1 MKAIIKSGCL
11 VALIATSFCANA
23 TNIIDEIMN
32 NHYWQT
38 KQPMEKKVPV
48 AVVTSAAQPEHLSTH
63 PTCPT
68 GTPSLTNLTL
78 SEAINIAL
86 CNSPRLRAAWL
97 QTKFS
102 ETEELRR
109 IGAWLPDVSA
119 TMTQRHGKQK
129 SVYTY
134 ESYELRQ
141 QYKPKVTD
149 LAVNV
154 DWLLFDFGKREN
166 EYFRAEESL
175 AATRALNR
183 AEFQQ
188 VTLDVAQKYYALVYL
203 QTLVEMA
210 YEQERIANEVMHDAA
225 ARHHAG
231 IVPLTDKI
239 QAENSLGQATMSRIQ
254 YESEI
259 AQAKGELLT
268 VMGVAAN
275 LTMSLAD
282 KQLSMPDDTLA
293 ESVTEYIHQALLN
306 NPVIK
311 AAEHLKNSDIY
322 GKNAVGLAMLPSL
335 SFVGSYGRTD
345 SRNIIPSVPTHNDEL
360 WMGLQVRIPL
370 FNRLQQ
376 YSQQIDAQNNIQMR
390 ENNLRDKQLEVTSAI
405 WSNFHAMRA
414 SIENARKSEQMLK
427 NTQLAHKLAR
437 GRYRSGMGSML
448 EVLSTQQSWMN
459 AVSQNVNT
467 LTQWHQSRLTLLILT
482 GGFNRANEINNKVIP
497 IAYK

>member
-1 MKAIIKSGCL
+1 MKTRINLCCL
-11 VALIATSFCANA
+11 SALIATSFCTSA
-23 TNIIDEIMN
+23 TNIVDEIMN

-38 KQPMEKKVPV
+38 RQPAAKNVPAATV
-48 AVVTSAAQPEHLSTH
+48 ASAAQSEHQREQ
-63 PTCPT
+63 PTCPAE
-68 GTPSLTNLTL
+68 PPALAHLTL
-78 SEAINIAL
+78 GGAINIAL

-102 ETEELRR
+102 ETEKLRR
-109 IGAWLPDVSA
+109 TGAWLPEINA
-119 TMTQRHGKQK
+119 TATQRQGKQK
-129 SVYTY
+129 SVY
-134 ESYELRQ
+134 SYASHELDQ
-141 QYKPKVTD
+141 QYKPKVKD
-149 LAVNV
+149 LAINV

-175 AATRALNR
+175 AAARALNS

-210 YEQERIANEVMHDAA
+210 YEQERIASEVMHDAA
-225 ARHHAG
+225 ARHRAG

-254 YESEI
+254 YEADI
-259 AQAKGELLT
+259 ARAKGDLLT

-282 KQLSMPDDTLA
+282 KQLSMPDETLA
-293 ESVTEYIHQALLN
+293 ASVTDYLHQALLN
-306 NPVIK
+306 NPAIK
-311 AAEHLKNSDIY
+311 AAEHQKNADVY

-335 SFVGSYGRTD
+335 SFVGSYGSTD
-345 SRNIIPSVPTHNDEL
+345 SRNIIPTAPTRNDEL

-376 YSQQIDAQNNIQMR
+376 YSQQIDAQNNIQLR
-390 ENNLRDKQLEVTSAI
+390 ENTLRDKQLEVTSAI

-414 SIENARKSEQMLK
+414 ATENARKSELVLK

-467 LTQWHQSRLTLLILT
+467 LTQWHQSRLALLILT
-482 GGFNRANEINNKVIP
+482 GGLNRAGDINNDVLP
-497 IAYK
+497 MAYK